1 MVYIFLLVWNSPL
14 VDSAVGSC
22 MDCKRGERPAI
33 CYVVVGLCFLIP
45 GQLILLVY
53 SLLMAGWVVTCGL
66 DVCGLSVVVCGFLA
80 FVLWPILFALP
91 WICALRGKS
100 ASNKIVAPIVPSSPA
115 VPGCTQPQAERQA
128 HKQQGAGDALPQPIY
143 RRNLETGALEQ
154 VTAEQADATDR
165 TSHDAKARKSASK
178 KEKEKEKEK
187 EKNKNKKKQKVE
199 PVQATTSNPM
209 MDMDFMDSSEEED

>member
-1 MVYIFLLVWNSPL
+1 
-14 VDSAVGSC
+14 
-22 MDCKRGERPAI
+22 
-33 CYVVVGLCFLIP
+33 
-45 GQLILLVY
+45 
-53 SLLMAGWVVTCGL
+53 VTCGL
-66 DVCGLSVVVCGFLA
+66 GVCGLSVVVCGFLA

-91 WICALRGKS
+91 WICCIASHRKS
-100 ASNKIVAPIVPSSPA
+100 ASNQIVAPIVPSCPA

-128 HKQQGAGDALPQPIY
+128 HKQQGAGEALPQPIY

-154 VTAEQADATDR
+154 VTTEQADATDR
-165 TSHDAKARKSASK
+165 TSRDAKARKSASK

-187 EKNKNKKKQKVE
+187 NKNKNKKKQKVE